1 VNDNN
6 EEKKV
11 FQVGNV
17 VKFKDYSDT
26 RSGEIVATRV
36 DQPGKYLVVYIERH
50 EKWVDA
56 EKLELD
62 TMETI
67 VKQMGE

>member
-1 VNDNN
+1 MNDNN